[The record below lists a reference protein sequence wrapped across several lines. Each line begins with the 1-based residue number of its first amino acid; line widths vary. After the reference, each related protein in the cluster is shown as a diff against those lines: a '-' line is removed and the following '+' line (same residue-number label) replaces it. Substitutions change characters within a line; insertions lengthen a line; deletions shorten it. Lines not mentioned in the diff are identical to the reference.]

1 MNKDNEISE
10 DFENLVG
17 GKSDSNNEPA
27 NSGAVNEQQ
36 MLQQRMLQ
44 QQMAQQMA
52 QQQAQAQQR
61 APQVQ
66 IPPEAVSEKPVVPE
80 GFVSGLSVP
89 KLSSKLLT
97 TAGLLLVLFYLFSSS
112 QLSSVVSNI
121 PRLSSVTSNDQV
133 NLLLRGTV
141 FVVVYLL
148 IDRFLL

>member
-17 GKSDSNNEPA
+17 GKSDSNNGPA
-27 NSGAVNEQQ
+27 GAVNEQQ

-44 QQMAQQMA
+44 QQMAQQQA
-52 QQQAQAQQR
+52 QQQAQQR

-66 IPPEAVSEKPVVPE
+66 IPPEAVSEKPVAQE

-97 TAGLLLVLFYLFSSS
+97 TASLLLALFYLFSSS
-112 QLSSVVSNI
+112 QLSSVVSSI
-121 PRLSSVTSNDQV
+121 PRLSSLTSNDQV
-133 NLLLRGTV
+133 NLLLRGALFV
-141 FVVVYLL
+141 FVYLL
-148 IDRFLL
+148 VDRFLL

>member
-17 GKSDSNNEPA
+17 GKSDSNNGPA
-27 NSGAVNEQQ
+27 NGAVNEQQ

-44 QQMAQQMA
+44 QQMAQQQA
-52 QQQAQAQQR
+52 QQQAQQR

-66 IPPEAVSEKPVVPE
+66 IPPEAVSEKPVAQE
-80 GFVSGLSVP
+80 GFISGLSVRVP

-97 TAGLLLVLFYLFSSS
+97 TAGLLLALFYLFSSS

-121 PRLSSVTSNDQV
+121 PRLSSVTSNEQV
-133 NLLLRGTV
+133 NLLLRGAV

-148 IDRFLL
+148 VDRLLL